1 VSNHPHHVQAS
12 LHRWLPLR
20 GWWRLSLPSPIMQW
34 CFLFS
39 SGGWLLSSM
48 ACVKSAWMN
57 NRASVCCW
65 VPPHPSASK
74 QTAVLLYCRW
84 DGFIEP
90 LKTGNCYPNLKCSW
104 GLYPRSSRAEVQA
117 STSASG
123 YVLAREQELL
133 FILSIMLVNVTSWRV
148 LIGRSSDIVL
158 STRDRLQQ

>member
-1 VSNHPHHVQAS
+1 
-12 LHRWLPLR
+12 
-20 GWWRLSLPSPIMQW
+20 
-34 CFLFS
+34 
-39 SGGWLLSSM
+39 LSSK
-48 ACVKSAWMN
+48 ACVNSAWMN
-57 NRASVCCW
+57 NRASVCCR

-90 LKTGNCYPNLKCSW
+90 LKTGNCYPNLKCTW
-104 GLYPRSSRAEVQA
+104 DLYPPSSRAEVQA

-148 LIGRSSDIVL
+148 RSIENALKAPGECPHQMIERYCIVYEGQITAARSSGGIK
-158 STRDRLQQ
+158 